1 MNEIEISI
9 KNYLNF
15 LKDINNL
22 NIEVIDRFF
31 SIKYIYAEDRD
42 DIIKEKDPIKKLLM
56 SNYFLMS
63 QFKILYDV
71 YFNDEIKDL
80 EIFLKRKNID
90 YITFKDD
97 IEEIRMIFN
106 LFNENYGKKLEKGHV
121 DIIDTD
127 VENIYKEL
135 EEHYFLAN
143 KSLNLSIKI
152 NQIYNNYN
160 FEYKKLFFESNKI
173 KILAKSLISRFPFK
187 TIFREIR
194 WQLQEINNQTIDKL
208 EEKGYFKE

>member
-1 MNEIEISI
+1 MSEIEISI

-71 YFNDEIKDL
+71 YYNDEIKDL
-80 EIFLKRKNID
+80 ENFLKRKNID

-106 LFNENYGKKLEKGHV
+106 FFNENYGKKLEKG
-121 DIIDTD
+121 
-127 VENIYKEL
+127 
-135 EEHYFLAN
+135 FL
-143 KSLNLSIKI
+143 
-152 NQIYNNYN
+152 
-160 FEYKKLFFESNKI
+160 
-173 KILAKSLISRFPFK
+173 
-187 TIFREIR
+187 T
-194 WQLQEINNQTIDKL
+194 
-208 EEKGYFKE
+208 